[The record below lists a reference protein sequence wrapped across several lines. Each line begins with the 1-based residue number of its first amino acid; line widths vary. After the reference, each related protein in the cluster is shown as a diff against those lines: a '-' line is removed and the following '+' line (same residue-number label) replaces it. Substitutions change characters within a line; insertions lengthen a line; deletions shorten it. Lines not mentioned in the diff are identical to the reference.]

1 MRTKDKARRRVTS
14 IRSLESA
21 DRPMYPEQAQDGNI
35 VVLGKRQITHVDETV
50 ECSPSVGK
58 KPCHSICGKN
68 TNPDET
74 GSHNLY
80 TEVLHE
86 TNNTRGLKGS
96 RKRKAVDIY
105 GLPELA
111 PTDGQDM
118 SPDVVVR
125 LPTSPTNKKCKQTY
139 PWLL

>member
-1 MRTKDKARRRVTS
+1 MRTKDKARPRVTS

-96 RKRKAVDIY
+96 GTCEPVAIY
-105 GLPELA
+105 GLPELV
-111 PTDGQDM
+111 PPDGQDM

-125 LPTSPTNKKCKQTY
+125 VPASPTNKKCK
-139 PWLL
+139 